1 MGSNIPL
8 RIDAASPADVDSFA
22 EFLNEVW
29 AEAGSDAPGFA
40 GVTDDI
46 MTELTAHDAMLARIE
61 DPEREVFLAK
71 EGDRVVGFAATRFMT
86 EDAVE
91 LAGLIVSPSAEGRGV
106 GRALVEAARRRA
118 VSNGHSIMIVRTETS
133 NERALTFYA
142 RRGFTPVRTTV
153 EDVDGKAVDVWELEA
168 RLT

>member
-1 MGSNIPL
+1 MSQNTSI
-8 RIDAASPADVDSFA
+8 RIDVASAADVDSFA

-29 AEAGSDAPGFA
+29 AAAGADAPGFA

-61 DPEREVFLAK
+61 DPERDIILAK
-71 EGDRVVGFAATRFMT
+71 ERDRVVGFAATRFMT
-86 EDAVE
+86 DEAVE

-106 GRALVEAARRRA
+106 GKALVEQARRRA
-118 VSNGHSIMIVRTETS
+118 VSDGHSIMIVRTETS
-133 NERALTFYA
+133 NERALGFYR